1 MGGRGAG
8 GGGGGGGGEAVKEV
22 LQPADATLNTEI
34 HINWVRIKGSQIS
47 QCIKVKTKK
56 SN

>member
-1 MGGRGAG
+1 M
-8 GGGGGGGGEAVKEV
+8 EAVKEV

-34 HINWVRIKGSQIS
+34 HKNWVRIKGSQIS